1 MDQRNERRTLHDV
14 MKEPNLVQ
22 LFDES
27 RYLLVILTS
36 CTQVQVEHSP
46 KFVPQH
52 KHLYISQLGIRQ
64 FAKKNTWYKTRMNIF
79 KEC

>member
-36 CTQVQVEHSP
+36 CTQVQVEHSQ
-46 KFVPQH
+46 VRT
-52 KHLYISQLGIRQ
+52 S
-64 FAKKNTWYKTRMNIF
+64 T
-79 KEC
+79 